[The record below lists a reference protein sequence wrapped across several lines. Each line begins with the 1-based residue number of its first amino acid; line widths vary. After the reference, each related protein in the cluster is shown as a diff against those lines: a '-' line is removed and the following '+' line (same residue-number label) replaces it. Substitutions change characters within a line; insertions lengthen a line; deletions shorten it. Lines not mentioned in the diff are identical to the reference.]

1 MSKLFECPGCDGVID
16 DETLE
21 ANNNSC
27 PYCGL
32 SFDNTELVED
42 LKNGYICP
50 RCADVYSNVDCR
62 NNFGHCKYCGA
73 ELIKTDMV
81 YKDLLY
87 STCDDYIENK
97 DKARIT
103 ANRYGNF
110 QFSETA
116 YDERWKK
123 IKAEA
128 ELRKIKSSQSNSSL
142 ASTSSSQPK
151 NIPHCP
157 VCNSS
162 NIEKISVGKK
172 IKGSMLFGLFSND
185 AKKQMRCKDCGYKF

>member
-1 MSKLFECPGCDGVID
+1 MGKNFDCPGCDRWIN

-32 SFDNTELVED
+32 SFDNKELVED
-42 LKNGYICP
+42 LKKGYICP
-50 RCADVYSNVDCR
+50 KCADVYSNVDYR
-62 NNFGHCKYCGA
+62 NNSGLCKYCETG
-73 ELIKTDMV
+73 LIKTDMV

-97 DKARIT
+97 DKARIV
-103 ANRYGNF
+103 ANKYGDF
-110 QFSETA
+110 QFSEVA
-116 YDERWKK
+116 YDERRKK

-128 ELRKIKSSQSNSSL
+128 ELRKMKSAQSNSSL
-142 ASTSSSQPK
+142 ISTSSPSQ
-151 NIPHCP
+151 PHCP
-157 VCNSS
+157 VCNST

>member
-1 MSKLFECPGCDGVID
+1 MDKNFDCPGCDRWINN
-16 DETLE
+16 EMLE

-32 SFDNTELVED
+32 SFNNKELVED
-42 LKNGYICP
+42 LKKGYICP
-50 RCADVYSNVDCR
+50 KCGEIYSNVGCR
-62 NNFGHCKYCGA
+62 NNSGKCKYCNSDLVKT
-73 ELIKTDMV
+73 LIDIDDL
-81 YKDLLY
+81 YKE
-87 STCDDYIENK
+87 TCDDYIENK
-97 DKARIT
+97 DKVRIA
-103 ANRYGNF
+103 ANKYGKF

-123 IKAEA
+123 IKTEA
-128 ELRKIKSSQSNSSL
+128 ELRKMKSAQNNKSSSFF
-142 ASTSSSQPK
+142 STSPTQ
-151 NIPHCP
+151 PHCP

-162 NIEKISVGKK
+162 NVEKISVGKK

>member
-42 LKNGYICP
+42 LKKGYICP
-50 RCADVYSNVDCR
+50 KCADVYSNVDCR
-62 NNFGHCKYCGA
+62 NNFEHCKYCGA

-128 ELRKIKSSQSNSSL
+128 ELRKIKSSQSSSSL
-142 ASTSSSQPK
+142 ASTSSTQPQ
-151 NIPHCP
+151 NIPKCP
-157 VCNSS
+157 TCGST
-162 NIEKISVGKK
+162 NIRK
-172 IKGSMLFGLFSND
+172 IKAGERTASIIGFGIFSRKAN
-185 AKKQMRCKDCGYKF
+185 KTWKCENCGHLW